1 MCIGDF
7 IAVCS
12 QQVAFQKDSS
22 GFVSMIGYTSVVY
35 GFVADFF
42 IFGIAASGFQ
52 AIASSIIIMV
62 NLATT
67 YTKLKLKQ

>member
-35 GFVADFF
+35 GFAADYFL
-42 IFGIAASGFQ
+42 FGIAVSCF
-52 AIASSIIIMV
+52 
-62 NLATT
+62 
-67 YTKLKLKQ
+67 